1 MLGIRRREFI
11 MLLSGAVL
19 ARPDLGRAQTSADA
33 GKRPV
38 IGILALNASE
48 KDMGFVTPFL
58 DALTNLGYVDGKSA
72 TIVSLYAAGEQ
83 RLLPMLAGNLVRLK
97 PDVIMADTAS
107 PIKAVRSAA
116 PGIPIVGAIMGYPV
130 EQGLIASFSHPGGNV
145 TGIAAGVEDMN
156 GKILGL
162 GMEMVSGAKSMG
174 LLIDPGASQSTFDRR
189 DFQAAA
195 EKRGIGFHIAEAH
208 VADELDS
215 AIAALANAGAAFMSI
230 AASSMFNLNMRHIA
244 QTALARR
251 PPTITHNPEKSN
263 TGILLRYGVNY
274 RENYQRAAT
283 FVDKIL
289 KGAKPGDLPVEFPTM
304 LEMVINMQTA
314 RALGITIPSILL
326 ALADEI
332 IE

>member
-1 MLGIRRREFI
+1 MKRREFI
-11 MLLSGAVL
+11 MLIGGAVL
-19 ARPDLGRAQTSADA
+19 ARPDLGRAQTPAGA

-48 KDMGFVTPFL
+48 NETGFVAAFL
-58 DALTNLGYVDGKSA
+58 DALAKLGYVDGKNA
-72 TIVSLYAAGEQ
+72 TIVSFYAAGEQ
-83 RLLPMLAGNLVRLK
+83 RLLPILAGNLVRLK

-130 EQGLIASFSHPGGNV
+130 EQGLITSFSHPGGDV
-145 TGIAAGVEDMN
+145 TGMAASVENMN
-156 GKILGL
+156 GKILEL
-162 GMEMVSGAKSMG
+162 GMEMVSDAKSMG
-174 LLIDPGASQSTFDRR
+174 LLIDPGASQSPLDRR
-189 DFQAAA
+189 EFQAAA

-208 VADELDS
+208 VPDELDR
-215 AIAALANAGAAFMSI
+215 AITALTNAGTAFMCV

-251 PPTITHNPEKSN
+251 LPTITHNPEKSN

-283 FVDKIL
+283 FVDKVL
-289 KGAKPGDLPVEFPTM
+289 KGAKPGDLPVEFPTK
-304 LEMVINMQTA
+304 LEMVINMKTA
-314 RALGITIPSILL
+314 RGLGLTIPPKVFAI
-326 ALADEI
+326 ADEV